1 MREIEAKLRVTSHDA
16 VRERLRS
23 LGATHVRTGIET
35 NVIYD
40 RPDGSLRKR
49 GMGLRVRAVVA
60 DQGDAPPATIT
71 VKGPRITSELK
82 TREEQEVQVD
92 NAATAAAMLEMLG
105 HRVILRYQKRR
116 ESWTLGECG
125 VELDTPPHIGLFV
138 EIEGPT
144 AEAVQEAR
152 SRLNL
157 TDTPHVESSYVRML
171 LELCRRQGLDPL
183 DLPLP

>member
-16 VRERLRS
+16 VRERLRF
-23 LGATHVRTGIET
+23 LGATHIRTGIET

-49 GMGLRVRAVVA
+49 GMGLRVRTVTT
-60 DQGDAPPATIT
+60 DQGDAPPATMT
-71 VKGPRITSELK
+71 VKGPRTTSALK
-82 TREEQEVQVD
+82 SREELEVQVD

-105 HRVILRYQKRR
+105 YRVILRYEKRR
-116 ESWTLGECG
+116 ESWTLDECS

-144 AEAVQEAR
+144 AEAVEQAR
-152 SRLNL
+152 ARLDL
-157 TDTPHVESSYVRML
+157 GDTPHVDPSYVRML
-171 LELCRRQGLDPL
+171 LDLCREQGLDPL
-183 DLPLP
+183 DLRLD

>member
-23 LGATHVRTGIET
+23 LGATHVRSGIET

-49 GMGLRVRAVVA
+49 GMGLRVRAVSA
-60 DQGDAPPATIT
+60 DHGAAPPATIT
-71 VKGPRITSELK
+71 VKGPRTADALK
-82 TREEQEVQVD
+82 TREELEVHVD
-92 NAATAAAMLEMLG
+92 DPATAAAMLEMLG
-105 HRVILRYQKRR
+105 YRVILRYEKRR
-116 ESWTLGECG
+116 ESWTLGTCR

-144 AEAVQEAR
+144 ADAVQEAR
-152 SRLNL
+152 ARLDL
-157 TDTPHVESSYVRML
+157 ADAPHVESSYVRML
-171 LELCRRQGLDPL
+171 RERCREKHLDPL
-183 DLPLP
+183 DLNLP

>member
-1 MREIEAKLRVTSHDA
+1 MPEIEAKLRVSSHDA
-16 VRERLRS
+16 VRERLRF

-49 GMGLRVRAVVA
+49 GMGLRVRTVAA
-60 DQGDAPPATIT
+60 DQGDAPPAMIT
-71 VKGPRITSELK
+71 VKGPRITDELK
-82 TREEQEVQVD
+82 TREELEVQVD
-92 NAATAAAMLEMLG
+92 DPATAAAMLEMLG
-105 HRVILRYQKRR
+105 YRVILRYEKRR
-116 ESWTLGECG
+116 ESWTLGECL

-152 SRLNL
+152 ARLNL
-157 TDTPHVESSYVRML
+157 TGTPHVESSYVRML
-171 LELCRRQGLDPL
+171 LDLCRKKSLDPL